1 MNAILKLEV
10 IGDDCH
16 AYMHA
21 LDRGK
26 IKNIQ
31 TREMCRAMKY
41 GQARYYPSIMRLEQN
56 RRIPVERM
64 MKDYS
69 NAKKLGT
76 HGVFDW
82 YSLEPGRYEIR
93 ECVELGA
100 MRTKYITVNDDGSI
114 SESDNA

>member
-31 TREMCRAMKY
+31 IREMCRAMKY
-41 GQARYYPSIMRLEQN
+41 GQARYYPSVAHLGQN
-56 RRIPVERM
+56 GCIPVERM

-69 NAKKLGT
+69 NAKKLGAR
-76 HGVFDW
+76 GVFDW
-82 YSLEPGRYEIR
+82 YSLEPGRYEIH
-93 ECVELGA
+93 ECVELGV
-100 MRTKYITVNDDGSI
+100 MRTRHITVNHDGSI
-114 SESDNA
+114 SEDNNA